1 MYQRY
6 FKRII
11 DIILSLIVLP
21 IVLIIIVIVGIL
33 IKLEDNGSIIYKDLR
48 LGEDLKPFKM
58 YKLRSMKVDAPDIR
72 NSDGTTFNS
81 ENDSRVTKVG
91 KIIRKTSLDE
101 VPQFINVLM
110 GDMSFVGPRP
120 SPLGDK
126 SIYPKEFFEKF
137 KVKPGITGYN
147 QAILRNNATME
158 QRIKN
163 DCYYVN
169 NVSLK
174 LDVYIIYQTI
184 ISVVKR
190 RNIYNDIS
198 EKK

>member
-48 LGEDLKPFKM
+48 LGEDMKPFKM

-101 VPQFINVLM
+101 LPQFINVLM

-126 SIYPKEFFEKF
+126 SIYPKDFFEKF

-147 QAILRNNATME
+147 QALLRNNATME

>member
-6 FKRII
+6 FKRLI

-33 IKLEDNGSIIYKDLR
+33 IKLEDSGSIIYKDLR
-48 LGEDLKPFKM
+48 LGEDMKPFKM

-101 VPQFINVLM
+101 VPQFINVLK

-126 SIYPKEFFEKF
+126 SIYPKDFFEKF

-147 QAILRNNATME
+147 QALLRNNATME

>member
-48 LGEDLKPFKM
+48 LGEDMKPFKM

-126 SIYPKEFFEKF
+126 SIYPKDFFEKF

-147 QAILRNNATME
+147 QALLRNNATME